1 MRFFFQKV
9 VHYFF
14 DFVFVD
20 SFPTACFK
28 TSVCHFCL
36 CLPKYRLSVEKK
48 NKIEKKKT
56 SLKFELSRVD
66 FLFMK
71 AMLSSSGA
79 QIKQPI

>member
-1 MRFFFQKV
+1 MFAEVQI
-9 VHYFF
+9 
-14 DFVFVD
+14 
-20 SFPTACFK
+20 
-28 TSVCHFCL
+28 VCG
-36 CLPKYRLSVEKK
+36 KK